1 MKRSGAIFA
10 ALLLCSTPARA
21 LSVLDAW
28 SLALENDPTFQ
39 AAVQEKIAGEE
50 NINIGRAGLLP
61 AVSVNY
67 RNGPRNWQTASSVQN
82 NLLTGQP
89 IESTTRRQYSSYA
102 GSVTV
107 TQPLFDYSAWA
118 RYKTGVAQTF
128 MSDERYRAKFLELT
142 VRVIGTY
149 IDAAYAR
156 DKIALLQAQ
165 KDTLSARMTQNQR
178 LLAAGEGTVT
188 DISETEARYRLAQ
201 AQEIEARDALDVA
214 QRQLETIIGF
224 PVTGQDRL
232 QRLRAGKFRTEPL
245 RPDRFEAWQALALKN
260 NPQLAAS
267 RYGIDA
273 AKYDVENNRG
283 RLMPQVALYAT
294 HSEND
299 SSSDNTINQ
308 QYRTDSIGV
317 QVSMALYS
325 GGGDIAAVRQAAARY
340 KQAKYEMDAQ
350 TSATLVDLRKQFN
363 ASASSQARLEAYELA
378 VVSARTLVDATRKS
392 VMAGQRVNVDVLN
405 AQQQLYRAQED
416 LAGAKYAYIKAWI
429 ALLNGSGTLS
439 QKDIR
444 RVAAW
449 FE

>member
-1 MKRSGAIFA
+1 M
-10 ALLLCSTPARA
+10 LLLCSTPAWA

-39 AAVQEKIAGEE
+39 AAVQEKVAGDE
-50 NINIGRAGLLP
+50 NKNIGRAGLLP
-61 AVSVNY
+61 TVSVNY
-67 RNGPRNWQTASSVQN
+67 RNGPRNWQTATSERN
-82 NLLTGQP
+82 NLLTGQA
-89 IESTTRRQYSSYA
+89 IETTTRQQYSSYS

-118 RYKTGVAQTF
+118 RYKAGVAQTF
-128 MSDERYRAKFLELT
+128 MSDERYRAKFLELS

-149 IDAAYAR
+149 VEAAYAR

-165 KDTLSARMTQNQR
+165 KATLYEQMTQNQR

-214 QRQLETIIGF
+214 QRQLETIIGI
-224 PVTGQDRL
+224 PVTGPDML
-232 QRLRAGKFRTEPL
+232 QMLRPGKFSTEPL
-245 RPDRFEAWQALALKN
+245 RPARFEAWQALALKN

-273 AKYDVENNRG
+273 AKYEIENNRG
-283 RLMPQVALYAT
+283 RFMPQVALYAT

-317 QVSMALYS
+317 QVSMELYS
-325 GGGDIAAVRQAAARY
+325 GGRDIASVRQAAARY

-350 TSATLVDLRKQFN
+350 AGATLVDLRKQFN
-363 ASASSQARLEAYELA
+363 ASTSSRAKLAAYELA
-378 VVSARTLVDATRKS
+378 VTSARSVVEATRKS
-392 VMAGQRVNVDVLN
+392 VLAGQRVNLDVLN

-416 LAGAKYAYIKAWI
+416 LAGAKYAYIKSWV
-429 ALLNGSGTLS
+429 ALLNGSGSLS
-439 QKDIR
+439 EKDIR